1 MGAVEVTSANTF
13 VTGLILVN
21 ADSNTDIRPLL
32 HGDTLNLSELP
43 PELSISAVVTGIPGS
58 VVFGYDDTPAIQ
70 TENVA
75 PYAIGGDSPAG
86 NYIPFPLST
95 GSHTLTATPF
105 AEMGGGG
112 AAGGSQTITFSVHN

>member
-1 MGAVEVTSANTF
+1 MRHGCGRGDERKSICDRVDSRQC
-13 VTGLILVN
+13 GL
-21 ADSNTDIRPLL
+21 DTDIRPLL
-32 HGDTLNLSELP
+32 HGDTLDLAELP

-58 VVFGYDDTPAIQ
+58 VVFGYDDTPTIQ

-86 NYIPFPLST
+86 NYIPFALST

-105 AEMGGGG
+105 AEMGGR
-112 AAGGSQTITFSVHN
+112 GSRRG